1 MTIKDCIDRVDS
13 IKPNQYTVTE
23 KVVWLSFIEGI
34 IINDVLKTHEGYDT
48 KYDLFTGYSEDKLS
62 VTLIVPT
69 PYDSLYTEFLKMK
82 IDEANGE
89 TARYNNSMMLFNSY
103 MDEFKRYYNK
113 THMPL
118 TGGRRVSA
126 PNKVETHMVSLTD
139 AEFESLK
146 NELTYIMTEYFGK
159 KFSEDTIS
167 NIVIN
172 FVNTNIAMLKGAD
185 GRDGINGKDGAK
197 GDKGDKPI
205 LGVDYF
211 TNADKEQIA
220 NYIDEQTEA
229 LKSDVEGIQ
238 KTILNEAHFR
248 GYLSTNDKIQALN
261 ATPND
266 FAYSAESNTKWVYD
280 ANSGWVNTGIKV
292 PDQLTPASDSS
303 PLINGVASPGS
314 EEAYA
319 RGDHRHPTD
328 TTRASVTDL
337 NNLEDDVHPTILT
350 FENKLITNKVYKNN
364 ANVDGSGIDIP
375 VPVGE
380 NNTAIDTSVHNQVL
394 MYLKTT
400 TLEAVT
406 WAEGLKFVNNKIPT
420 IGIGCYRVIFEY
432 NPNLGAWVVGVIED
446 GAVS

>member
-1 MTIKDCIDRVDS
+1 MTVKDCIDLVDG
-13 IKPNQYTVTE
+13 IKPNQYTIKE
-23 KVVWLSFIEGI
+23 KVMWLSFIEGI
-34 IINDVLKTHEGYDT
+34 IINEVLKTHEGYDG
-48 KYDLFTGYSEDKLS
+48 KYDLFEGYSEEKLS
-62 VTLIVPT
+62 VPLIVQS
-69 PYDSLYTEFLKMK
+69 PYDRLYTEFLKMK

-89 TARYNNSMMLFNSY
+89 TARYNNSMVLFNSY
-103 MDEFKRYYNK
+103 MDEYRKYYNK

-118 TGGRRVSA
+118 DPTSRRTSVQPQKAQS
-126 PNKVETHMVSLTD
+126 VGLTD
-139 AEFESLK
+139 AEYENIK
-146 NELTYIMTEYFGK
+146 KDLTYIMTEYFGK

-185 GRDGINGKDGAK
+185 GKDGAP
-197 GDKGDKPI
+197 GEKGDKPI

-211 TNADKEQIA
+211 TENDKKQIA

-248 GYLSTNDKIQALN
+248 GYLSTNDKIQAHN

-303 PLINGVASPGS
+303 PLIDGVASPGR
-314 EEAYA
+314 EESYA

-337 NNLEDDVHPTILT
+337 NNLEADVHPTILT

-364 ANVDGSGIDIP
+364 ANVDGSGINIP

-380 NNTAIDTSVHNQVL
+380 NNTAINTSVHNQVM

-432 NPNLGAWVVGVIED
+432 NPNLNAWVVGVIED